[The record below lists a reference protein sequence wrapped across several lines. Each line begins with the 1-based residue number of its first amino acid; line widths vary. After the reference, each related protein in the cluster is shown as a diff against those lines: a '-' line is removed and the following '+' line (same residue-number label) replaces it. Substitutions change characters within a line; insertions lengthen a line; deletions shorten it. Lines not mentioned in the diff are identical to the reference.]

1 VKPRAFTQ
9 WSPPAAAE
17 GTAILADPAGPA
29 RRVADGPARA
39 SVGARPRP
47 PARQGLSDRAL
58 AWLFVG
64 PTVAL
69 LLAFNIFP
77 LLWTVWLSF
86 TNYRANR
93 PNATVEWIGAANYRR
108 VLANEAIWETMRTT
122 AHFLCASIALQ
133 LVLGFALAL
142 LLNRRF
148 RGHSFWSTA
157 ILLPMMLAP
166 AVVGTFWKYFF
177 EPQYGIVNALA
188 RFFGARGDFT
198 MLGDTQLSPW
208 AIVLVDTWMWTPYV
222 MLLLLAGLRS
232 IPPSLYEAAE
242 IDRASEWTKFWRIT
256 LPMVMPFILLAL
268 LFRSIENFKMFD
280 LVDNLTNGG
289 PGSVTE
295 LASIHLKR
303 EAFEKWRTGY
313 SSALAIILF
322 VAIYGMS
329 LVTVRFLDKVKQ
341 R

>member
-1 VKPRAFTQ
+1 MQPQ
-9 WSPPAAAE
+9 AAASAANLPE
-17 GTAILADPAGPA
+17 PADEVRRAPAPLAGQ
-29 RRVADGPARA
+29 
-39 SVGARPRP
+39 RPLL
-47 PARQGLSDRAL
+47 ARQGLSDRAL

-64 PTVAL
+64 PTIAL

-77 LLWTVWLSF
+77 LLWTIYLSF
-86 TNYRANR
+86 TNFRANR
-93 PNATVEWIGAANYRR
+93 PNAAIEWLGISNYQR
-108 VLANEAIWETMRTT
+108 VLNNEAIWETMRTT
-122 AHFLCASIALQ
+122 AHFLCWSISLQ
-133 LVLGFALAL
+133 LLLGFGLAL
-142 LLNRRF
+142 LLNRKF
-148 RGHSFWSTA
+148 RSHSFWSTA

-177 EPQYGIVNALA
+177 EPQYGIFNAIA
-188 RFFGARGDFT
+188 RALGFSGNFT

-232 IPPSLYEAAE
+232 IPSYLYEAAE

-256 LPMVMPFILLAL
+256 LPMVMPFIILAL

-280 LVDNLTNGG
+280 LVDQLTNGG

>member
-1 VKPRAFTQ
+1 MKPSYFMQAG
-9 WSPPAAAE
+9 AAA
-17 GTAILADPAGPA
+17 GMHPGSASYAASA
-29 RRVADGPARA
+29 QRRM
-39 SVGARPRP
+39 
-47 PARQGLSDRAL
+47 RQGLSDRAL

-64 PTVAL
+64 PTIAL

-77 LLWTVWLSF
+77 LLWTIWLSF
-86 TNYRANR
+86 TNFRANR
-93 PNATVEWIGAANYRR
+93 PNAEVAWLGIDNYRR
-108 VLANEAIWETMRTT
+108 VLNNEAIWENMRAT
-122 AHFLCASIALQ
+122 AHFMVSSIALQ

-148 RGHSFWSTA
+148 RSHSFWSTA

-177 EPQYGIVNALA
+177 EPQYGIFNAIA
-188 RFFGARGDFT
+188 RAIGFSGDFT
-198 MLGDTQLSPW
+198 MLGSTQLSPW

-222 MLLLLAGLRS
+222 MLLLLAGLKS
-232 IPPSLYEAAE
+232 IPPYLYEAAE

-268 LFRSIENFKMFD
+268 LFRTIENFKMFD
-280 LVDNLTNGG
+280 LVDQLTNGG

-313 SSALAIILF
+313 ASAFAIILF
-322 VAIYGMS
+322 VAIYGLS

>member
-1 VKPRAFTQ
+1 MQ
-9 WSPPAAAE
+9 PA
-17 GTAILADPAGPA
+17 TAVSANLPEPAGLA
-29 RRVADGPARA
+29 RRA
-39 SVGARPRP
+39 SGSVSGQRPLL
-47 PARQGLSDRAL
+47 ARQGLSDRAL

-64 PTVAL
+64 PTIAL

-77 LLWTVWLSF
+77 LLWTIYLSF

-93 PNATVEWIGAANYRR
+93 PNAVIEWLGISNYQR
-108 VLANEAIWETMRTT
+108 VLNNEAIWENMRTT
-122 AHFLCASIALQ
+122 AHFLVSSIALQ

-142 LLNRRF
+142 LLNRKF
-148 RGHSFWSTA
+148 RSHSFWSTA

-177 EPQYGIVNALA
+177 EPQYGIFNAIA
-188 RFFGARGDFT
+188 RLIGLNGNFA

-208 AIVLVDTWMWTPYV
+208 AIVIVDTWMWTPYV

-232 IPPSLYEAAE
+232 IPAYLYEAAE

-256 LPMVMPFILLAL
+256 LPMVMPFIILAL
-268 LFRSIENFKMFD
+268 LFRAIENFKMFD
-280 LVDNLTNGG
+280 LVDQLTNGG

-295 LASIHLKR
+295 LASINLKR

-313 SSALAIILF
+313 ASAFAIILF

-329 LVTVRFLDKVKQ
+329 LVTVRYLDMVKQ

>member
-1 VKPRAFTQ
+1 VKPRVFMQ
-9 WSPPAAAE
+9 WPQPQAVATASRSQRAATVRPA
-17 GTAILADPAGPA
+17 AGPA
-29 RRVADGPARA
+29 VAP
-39 SVGARPRP
+39 STLL
-47 PARQGLSDRAL
+47 ARQGLSDRTL

-64 PTVAL
+64 PTIAL

-77 LLWTVWLSF
+77 LLWTIWLSF
-86 TNYRANR
+86 TNFRANR
-93 PNATVEWIGAANYRR
+93 PNAEVVWLGIDNYRR
-108 VLANEAIWETMRTT
+108 VLTNEAIWENMRAT
-122 AHFLCASIALQ
+122 AHFLVSSIALQ

-148 RGHSFWSTA
+148 RSHSFWSTA

-177 EPQYGIVNALA
+177 EPQYGIFNAIA
-188 RFFGARGDFT
+188 RFLGGSGDFT
-198 MLGDTQLSPW
+198 MLGSTQLSPW

-232 IPPSLYEAAE
+232 IPSYLYEAAE

-268 LFRSIENFKMFD
+268 LFRTIENFKMFD
-280 LVDNLTNGG
+280 LVDQLTNGG

-313 SSALAIILF
+313 ASAFAIILF
-322 VAIYGMS
+322 VAIYGLS

>member
-1 VKPRAFTQ
+1 VRPVAFTQ
-9 WSPPAAAE
+9 WPQPQPAE
-17 GTAILADPAGPA
+17 
-29 RRVADGPARA
+29 GPARA
-39 SVGARPRP
+39 AVGARPRR
-47 PARQGLSDRAL
+47 PARQGLSDRTL
-58 AWLFVG
+58 AWLFTG
-64 PTVAL
+64 PTIIL

-77 LLWTVWLSF
+77 LLWTIWLSF

-93 PNATVEWIGAANYRR
+93 PNAAVEWIGLGNYSR
-108 VLANEAIWETMRTT
+108 VLSSEAIWETMRTT

-133 LVLGFALAL
+133 LVLGFGLAL

-148 RGHSFWSTA
+148 RSHSFWSTA

-177 EPQYGIVNALA
+177 EPQYGIVNAIA
-188 RFFGARGDFT
+188 RFFGSSGNFT
-198 MLGDTQLSPW
+198 MLGDTWLSPW

-232 IPPSLYEAAE
+232 IPPYLYEAAE

-256 LPMVMPFILLAL
+256 VPMLMPFILLAL

-329 LVTVRFLDKVKQ
+329 LVTVRFLDRVKQ

>member
-1 VKPRAFTQ
+1 MIARPGARQPVRAEQ
-9 WSPPAAAE
+9 GSN
-17 GTAILADPAGPA
+17 
-29 RRVADGPARA
+29 ARA
-39 SVGARPRP
+39 
-47 PARQGLSDRAL
+47 PALFAKQGLSDRAL

-64 PTVAL
+64 PTVLL

-77 LLWTVWLSF
+77 LLWTIWLSF

-93 PNATVEWIGAANYRR
+93 PGLDSVWLGIANYRR
-108 VLANEAIWETMRTT
+108 VLNDEALWEHMRVT
-122 AHFLCASIALQ
+122 AHFLCWSIGLQ
-133 LVLGFALAL
+133 LLLGFGLAL
-142 LLNRRF
+142 LLNRKF
-148 RGHSFWSTA
+148 RSHSFWSTA

-177 EPQYGIVNALA
+177 EPQYGIFNQIVG
-188 RFFGARGDFT
+188 FFGGTGSFT

-232 IPPSLYEAAE
+232 IPSYLYEAAE

-256 LPMVMPFILLAL
+256 LPMVMPFIILAL
-268 LFRSIENFKMFD
+268 LFRTIENFKMFD

-295 LASIHLKR
+295 LASISLKR

-313 SSALAIILF
+313 ASAFAIVLF
-322 VAIYGMS
+322 VSIYGLS
-329 LVTVRFLDKVKQ
+329 LVAVRFLEKVKQ

>member
-1 VKPRAFTQ
+1 MSYVHT
-9 WSPPAAAE
+9 S
-17 GTAILADPAGPA
+17 G
-29 RRVADGPARA
+29 RVAEMVRDRPSSSLATAAR
-39 SVGARPRP
+39 
-47 PARQGLSDRAL
+47 GLSDRAL

-64 PTVAL
+64 PTIAL

-77 LLWTVWLSF
+77 LLWTIGLSF

-93 PNATVEWIGAANYRR
+93 PNADVLWVGVSNYAR
-108 VLANEAIWETMRTT
+108 VLADEDVWANMQAT
-122 AHFLCASIALQ
+122 AHFLVCSITLE
-133 LVLGFALAL
+133 LLLGFGLAL
-142 LLNRRF
+142 LLNKRF
-148 RGHSFWSTA
+148 KGHGFFSTV

-177 EPQYGIVNALA
+177 EPQYGIFNHIVSFVSGSAN
-188 RFFGARGDFT
+188 FT
-198 MLGDTQLSPW
+198 MLGDTILSPW

-232 IPPSLYEAAE
+232 IPPYLYEAAE

-256 LPMVMPFILLAL
+256 LPMVMPFIILAL
-268 LFRSIENFKMFD
+268 LFRLIENFKMFD
-280 LVDNLTNGG
+280 LVDQLTNGG

-313 SSALAIILF
+313 ASALGIILF
-322 VAIYGMS
+322 VAIYGLS
-329 LVTVRFLDKVKQ
+329 LVTVRFLERVKQ

>member
-1 VKPRAFTQ
+1 MQGDIAMSIHPEVT
-9 WSPPAAAE
+9 PAAA
-17 GTAILADPAGPA
+17 APA
-29 RRVADGPARA
+29 RRL
-39 SVGARPRP
+39 
-47 PARQGLSDRAL
+47 RQGLSDRAL

-64 PTVAL
+64 PTIVL

-77 LLWTVWLSF
+77 LLWTIWLSF
-86 TNYRANR
+86 TNFRSNR
-93 PNATVEWIGAANYRR
+93 SSAVVEWIGTSNYQRI
-108 VLANEAIWETMRTT
+108 LNDEAIWMNMRTT
-122 AHFLCASIALQ
+122 AHFLVSSIVVEL
-133 LVLGFALAL
+133 LLGFALAL

-148 RGHSFWSTA
+148 RTHSFWSTA

-177 EPQYGIVNALA
+177 EPQYGIFNYIVA
-188 RFFGARGDFT
+188 FFGGPEKFT
-198 MLGDTQLSPW
+198 MLGDVDFSPW
-208 AIVLVDTWMWTPYV
+208 AIVLVDAWMWTPYV

-232 IPPSLYEAAE
+232 IPPYLYEAAE

-256 LPMVMPFILLAL
+256 LPMVMPFIILAL

-280 LVDNLTNGG
+280 LVDQLTNGG

-313 SSALAIILF
+313 ASAFAIVLF

>member
-1 VKPRAFTQ
+1 MKPLALSHGPQR
-9 WSPPAAAE
+9 PASAPGAPR
-17 GTAILADPAGPA
+17 IHS
-29 RRVADGPARA
+29 PARA
-39 SVGARPRP
+39 RGA
-47 PARQGLSDRAL
+47 AGLSDRAL
-58 AWLFVG
+58 AWVFVT
-64 PTVAL
+64 PTLVL

-77 LLWTVWLSF
+77 LLWTIVLSF

-93 PNATVEWIGAANYRR
+93 PNAERVWLGLDNYRR
-108 VLANEAIWETMRTT
+108 VLGDEAVWENLRAT
-122 AHFLCASIALQ
+122 AHFLLSSIALQ
-133 LVLGFALAL
+133 LLLGFALAL
-142 LLNRRF
+142 LLNKRF
-148 RGHSFWSTA
+148 RTHSFWSTA

-177 EPQYGIVNALA
+177 EPQYGIFNYIVN
-188 RFFGARGDFT
+188 FFGGPGSFT

-232 IPPSLYEAAE
+232 IPPYLYEAAE
-242 IDRASEWTKFWRIT
+242 IDRASSWTTFWRVT
-256 LPMVMPFILLAL
+256 LPMLLPFIILAL
-268 LFRSIENFKMFD
+268 LFRVIENFKMFD
-280 LVDNLTNGG
+280 LVDQLTNGG

-313 SSALAIILF
+313 ASALAIILF
-322 VAIYGMS
+322 VSIYGLS
-329 LVTVRFLDKVKQ
+329 LVTVRYLDKVKQ

>member
-1 VKPRAFTQ
+1 MKPRVFTQ
-9 WSPPAAAE
+9 WVQPATAASAAFSE
-17 GTAILADPAGPA
+17 PVGRAQRAEPLHRAVKPASQQQPRLA
-29 RRVADGPARA
+29 RR
-39 SVGARPRP
+39 
-47 PARQGLSDRAL
+47 GLSDRAL

-64 PTVAL
+64 PTIAL

-77 LLWTVWLSF
+77 LLWTIWLSF

-93 PNATVEWIGAANYRR
+93 PNAPIAWLGISNYQR
-108 VLANEAIWETMRTT
+108 VLNDEAIWENMRTT
-122 AHFLCASIALQ
+122 AHFLCSSIALQ
-133 LVLGFALAL
+133 LLIGFGLAL
-142 LLNRRF
+142 LLNRKF
-148 RGHSFWSTA
+148 RSHSFWSTA

-177 EPQYGIVNALA
+177 EPQYGIFNAIA
-188 RFFGARGDFT
+188 RFFGASGNFT

-232 IPPSLYEAAE
+232 IPPYLYEAAE

-256 LPMVMPFILLAL
+256 LPMVLPFIILAL

-313 SSALAIILF
+313 SSAFAIILF

>member
-1 VKPRAFTQ
+1 MQGDAAMAVIQEASPASAAPAPRM
-9 WSPPAAAE
+9 
-17 GTAILADPAGPA
+17 
-29 RRVADGPARA
+29 
-39 SVGARPRP
+39 
-47 PARQGLSDRAL
+47 RQGLSDRAL

-64 PTVAL
+64 PTVVL

-77 LLWTVWLSF
+77 LLWTIYLSF
-86 TNYRANR
+86 TNFRANR
-93 PNATVEWIGAANYRR
+93 PNAAIEWLGIDNYRR
-108 VLANEAIWETMRTT
+108 VLNDENIWSNMQTT
-122 AHFLCASIALQ
+122 AHFLVWSIVLE

-148 RGHSFWSTA
+148 KSHSFWSTA

-177 EPQYGIVNALA
+177 EPQYGIFNYIVG
-188 RFFGARGDFT
+188 FFGGPEKFT
-198 MLGDTQLSPW
+198 MLGDVDLSPW

-232 IPPSLYEAAE
+232 IPPYLYEAAE

-256 LPMVMPFILLAL
+256 LPMVLPFIILAL

-280 LVDNLTNGG
+280 LVDQLTNGG

-313 SSALAIILF
+313 SSAFAIVLF
-322 VAIYGMS
+322 VAIYGLS

>member
-1 VKPRAFTQ
+1 MNATLIAGHPRN
-9 WSPPAAAE
+9 
-17 GTAILADPAGPA
+17 
-29 RRVADGPARA
+29 
-39 SVGARPRP
+39 
-47 PARQGLSDRAL
+47 GLSDRAL

-64 PTVAL
+64 PTIAL

-77 LLWTVWLSF
+77 LLWTIYLSF
-86 TNYRANR
+86 TNFRANR
-93 PNATVEWIGAANYRR
+93 PSAEVIGMGLDNYRA
-108 VLANEAIWETMRTT
+108 VLGNEAVWENMRAT
-122 AHFLCASIALQ
+122 AHFLCWSITLQ
-133 LVLGFALAL
+133 IVLGFALAL
-142 LLNRRF
+142 LLDKRF
-148 RGHSFWSTA
+148 RTHGFWTTA

-177 EPQYGIVNALA
+177 EPQYGIFNYIVNA
-188 RFFGARGDFT
+188 FGAARVFT
-198 MLGDTQLSPW
+198 MLGDTELAPW

-232 IPPSLYEAAE
+232 IPPYLYEAAE

-256 LPMVMPFILLAL
+256 LPMVLPFLILAV

-280 LVDNLTNGG
+280 LVDQLTNGG

-295 LASIHLKR
+295 LASIKLKR

-313 SSALAIILF
+313 SSALAIIMF
-322 VAIYGMS
+322 
-329 LVTVRFLDKVKQ
+329 VTVYGLSLIAVRLLDRVKQ

>member
-1 VKPRAFTQ
+1 MAFVHIDNTVIRG
-9 WSPPAAAE
+9 AE
-17 GTAILADPAGPA
+17 SKS
-29 RRVADGPARA
+29 RRLPG
-39 SVGARPRP
+39 
-47 PARQGLSDRAL
+47 QGLSDRAL

-64 PTVAL
+64 PTILL

-77 LLWTVWLSF
+77 LIWTIWLSF
-86 TNYRANR
+86 TNFRANR
-93 PNATVEWIGAANYRR
+93 PGADVLWVGISNYSR
-108 VLANEAIWETMRTT
+108 VLNDESIWENMRAT
-122 AHFLCASIALQ
+122 AHFLTCSITLQ
-133 LVLGFALAL
+133 LLLGFGLAL
-142 LLNRRF
+142 MLNRRF
-148 RGHSFWSTA
+148 RTHSFWSTA

-177 EPQYGIVNALA
+177 EPQYGIFNYIVNFFRAPLGLA
-188 RFFGARGDFT
+188 GSFT
-198 MLGDTQLSPW
+198 MLGDTTLSPW

-232 IPPSLYEAAE
+232 IPPYLYEAAE

-256 LPMVMPFILLAL
+256 LPMVMPFIVLAV
-268 LFRSIENFKMFD
+268 LFRVIENFKMFD
-280 LVDNLTNGG
+280 LVDQLTNGG

-295 LASIHLKR
+295 LASIKLKR

-322 VAIYGMS
+322 VSIYGLS
-329 LVTVRFLDKVKQ
+329 LVTVRFLDRVKQ

>member
-1 VKPRAFTQ
+1 VFSQAAPLGELRRE
-9 WSPPAAAE
+9 PAAA
-17 GTAILADPAGPA
+17 PAA
-29 RRVADGPARA
+29 
-39 SVGARPRP
+39 VGAAAPAALPAATRPLPR
-47 PARQGLSDRAL
+47 GLSDRAL
-58 AWLFVG
+58 AWLFIA
-64 PTVAL
+64 PTVLL

-77 LLWTVWLSF
+77 LLWTTWLSF

-93 PNATVEWIGAANYRR
+93 PGLDTLWVGISNYRR
-108 VLANEAIWETMRTT
+108 VLGDEAVWENMRAT
-122 AHFLCASIALQ
+122 AHFLCWSIALQ
-133 LVLGFALAL
+133 LLLGFVLAL

-148 RGHSFWSTA
+148 RSHSFWS

-166 AVVGTFWKYFF
+166 AVVGTFWKDFF
-177 EPQYGIVNALA
+177 EPQYGIFNAIVRLFGGPA
-188 RFFGARGDFT
+188 RFT
-198 MLGDTQLSPW
+198 MLGDVQLSPW

-232 IPPSLYEAAE
+232 IPPYLYEAAE

-256 LPMVMPFILLAL
+256 LPMVMPFILLAV
-268 LFRSIENFKMFD
+268 LFRTIENFKMFD
-280 LVDNLTNGG
+280 LVDQLTNGG

-313 SSALAIILF
+313 SSAFAMILF
-322 VAIYGMS
+322 VSIYGLS
-329 LVTVRFLDKVKQ
+329 LLAVRFLDKVKQ